1 MWCGIRAEEQGWLFR
16 EQPVND
22 IGIDAHIEYVED
34 GEPRQL
40 LALQIKSG
48 VSWFSRA
55 GDTYIPFYDIS
66 PRQYLYW
73 TRNML
78 PCVLVLYNPETEECV
93 WQELN
98 AETINKVGKG
108 YRVDVPLSQVFLD
121 EESHE
126 RLVDLNN
133 LPPHALNY
141 NFLQNFELDYDFYED
156 DDHESWHQYECIYDR
171 EFGEWLQVGD
181 SFEEFRSALDSLN
194 PMRFI
199 DHGGEI
205 AEFMLN
211 LRLNDLGRSFLAID
225 GYLMRESLYC
235 KARPKVM
242 GEGGEERE

>member
-1 MWCGIRAEEQGWLFR
+1 M
-16 EQPVND
+16 
-22 IGIDAHIEYVED
+22 
-34 GEPRQL
+34 
-40 LALQIKSG
+40 
-48 VSWFSRA
+48 
-55 GDTYIPFYDIS
+55 
-66 PRQYLYW
+66 
-73 TRNML
+73 

-98 AETINKVGKG
+98 AETIKKFGKG
-108 YRVDVPLSQVFLD
+108 YRVDIPLSQVFLD

-126 RLVDLNN
+126 RLLNLKN

-141 NFLQNFELDYDFYED
+141 NFLQSQKYFMQVIERGGVVKLHAKEWVNKTSGRGSIRLLVDEGVDGSGREYIYPYWFPFTSYSDVFVRLFPWANFELDYDFYED
-156 DDHESWHQYECIYDR
+156 DDLESWHQYECIYDR
-171 EFGEWLQVGD
+171 ESGEWLQVGA

-194 PMRFI
+194 PMRSI

-242 GEGGEERE
+242 GEGGEECE